1 MHAIEMSFQC
11 IFLITGIGT
20 YATTIGLFSS
30 MDQDVAS
37 YLEFVF
43 HDFAT
48 QRTLRL
54 TILKNYGLNNLQQ
67 YSKIPNLFT
76 FANNF
81 FKTISFSESNSYEQ
95 T

>member
-1 MHAIEMSFQC
+1 MHAIEMSFQR

-54 TILKNYGLNNLQQ
+54 TILKNYGLNNLQK
-67 YSKIPNLFT
+67 YFRFIYFFPFLTMFTIDMLF
-76 FANNF
+76 
-81 FKTISFSESNSYEQ
+81 
-95 T
+95 

>member
-1 MHAIEMSFQC
+1 MHAIEMSFQS

-54 TILKNYGLNNLQQ
+54 TILKNYGLNNLQE
-67 YSKIPNLFT
+67 YFRFIYFFSIF
-76 FANNF
+76 NNV
-81 FKTISFSESNSYEQ
+81 YY
-95 T
+95 

>member
-1 MHAIEMSFQC
+1 MHAIEMSFQS

-67 YSKIPNLFT
+67 YSKIPNFIHFCKQLF
-76 FANNF
+76 
-81 FKTISFSESNSYEQ
+81 
-95 T
+95 

>member
-1 MHAIEMSFQC
+1 MHAIEMSFQG

-48 QRTLRL
+48 QWTLRL
-54 TILKNYGLNNLQQ
+54 TILKNYGLNNLQE
-67 YSKIPNLFT
+67 YFRFIY
-76 FANNF
+76 F
-81 FKTISFSESNSYEQ
+81 FPF
-95 T
+95 

>member
-1 MHAIEMSFQC
+1 MHAIEMSFQS

-48 QRTLRL
+48 QWTLRL

-81 FKTISFSESNSYEQ
+81 FKTISFLESNFYEQ